1 MSFSPPVTSSTT
13 SIGPASESQNKSL
26 TTREGKFQR
35 SGTSILFVRQDEIF
49 NMLHHNSYPRS
60 KLVLSDFLSTK
71 NGYPSIVFFILL
83 FILDLLIYFIRNSLP
98 HLMDDS
104 VYKSKADSKIPDMGE
119 QKRTKNSHHC
129 P

>member
-26 TTREGKFQR
+26 TNREGKFQR
-35 SGTSILFVRQDEIF
+35 SGTSILFVRLV
-49 NMLHHNSYPRS
+49 LHHNSYPRS

-104 VYKSKADSKIPDMGE
+104 VYKSKADRKIPDMGE